1 VVAEGGR
8 VAIVGVV
15 VGGLVAVI
23 LTRYI
28 KSLLFGV
35 EPLDVPSFAA
45 VSAVMVA
52 VALLASYI
60 PARRASRVDPATAL
74 RSE

>member
-1 VVAEGGR
+1 VVIGGI
-8 VAIVGVV
+8 VAIV
-15 VGGLVAVI
+15 

-35 EPLDVPSFAA
+35 EPLDAPSFAA
-45 VSAVMVA
+45 VSVVMVA

-60 PARRASRVDPATAL
+60 PALRASRVDPATAL
-74 RSE
+74 RAE